1 MSLLQWSKLD
11 TVFKKL
17 MEATQQKP
25 WSPVSWKNI
34 NTASAGKYSGHFVSS
49 LCHTHTHQMYLKDN
63 GNLHLLVGGGGGGER
78 LGLCIWKVQLCS
90 SHLLDSHSYSWEQ
103 STKFAHT
110 IYISAILDWTD
121 LEDSETENENRNGR
135 TILHHTISLLM

>member
-25 WSPVSWKNI
+25 WSSVSLNNI

-63 GNLHLLVGGGGGGER
+63 GNLHLLVGGRDWVYVFE
-78 LGLCIWKVQLCS
+78 KS
-90 SHLLDSHSYSWEQ
+90 SYAVL
-103 STKFAHT
+103 
-110 IYISAILDWTD
+110 IC
-121 LEDSETENENRNGR
+121 
-135 TILHHTISLLM
+135 

>member
-25 WSPVSWKNI
+25 WSPVSWNNI

-49 LCHTHTHQMYLKDN
+49 LCHTHIHQMYLKDN
-63 GNLHLLVGGGGGGER
+63 GNLHLLVGGRDWVYVFE
-78 LGLCIWKVQLCS
+78 KS
-90 SHLLDSHSYSWEQ
+90 SY
-103 STKFAHT
+103 
-110 IYISAILDWTD
+110 AIP
-121 LEDSETENENRNGR
+121 
-135 TILHHTISLLM
+135 IC